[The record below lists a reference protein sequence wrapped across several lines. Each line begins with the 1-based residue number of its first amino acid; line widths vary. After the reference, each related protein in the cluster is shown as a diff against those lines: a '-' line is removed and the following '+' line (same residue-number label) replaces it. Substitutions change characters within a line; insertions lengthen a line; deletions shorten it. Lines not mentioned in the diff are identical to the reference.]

1 MLTAR
6 PREREWVSWLLAG
19 LWALAIFG
27 SVPLAVAVREL
38 VRERFGLQVF
48 AYLTLVAIA
57 AAAAAAVR
65 YLARRCPPV
74 ASYGWLALVAVVY
87 AGYTIYL
94 WRQPEEALHFV
105 EYGILGVL
113 AYRALSHRVRD
124 RSIYAAAL
132 LLGASVALVD
142 ELLQW
147 LAPGRFWDPS
157 DVWIDVLA
165 VALAQVAI
173 AGGLRPA
180 IVAGPVRPASVR
192 MLCRAGML
200 LLAALAATLMNSP
213 RLIAWYSERVP
224 ALAFLRSN
232 ESVMIVYG
240 HRLVDREAGPFRSQ
254 LSAEELRRVDHERGV
269 EAARI
274 LDRFRE
280 PAAYRAF
287 VESYTPL
294 TDPFVREAYLHRQ
307 RRDQHLEWSS
317 DPEHDEHQQ
326 RVHATVAWRENR
338 ILETYFPRT
347 LRHSGN
353 GFPAEQ
359 VTALERRL
367 LPEGELPEHE
377 VEGSVSRGLVTAVS
391 ARQVA
396 ALLGLAFFAL
406 VWIDRR
412 HSGRVRTAR

>member
-1 MLTAR
+1 M
-6 PREREWVSWLLAG
+6 SWLLAG

-27 SVPLAVAVREL
+27 SVPLARGIRQL
-38 VRERFGLQVF
+38 VSERFGPQLF
-48 AYLTLVAIA
+48 AYLTLVAVA
-57 AAAAAAVR
+57 AAVAAAVR
-65 YLARRCPPV
+65 YLARRRPAMASYAWLAVV
-74 ASYGWLALVAVVY
+74 ASVF

-94 WRQPEEALHFV
+94 WRQPEEAVHFV
-105 EYGILGVL
+105 EYGVLGVL

-132 LLGASVALVD
+132 LLGAFVARLD
-142 ELLQW
+142 ELLQGVT
-147 LAPGRFWDPS
+147 PGRFWDPS
-157 DVWIDVLA
+157 DVWIGVLA

-192 MLCRAGML
+192 MLCRAGIL
-200 LLAALAATLMNSP
+200 LLAALAATLLNTP
-213 RLIAWYSERVP
+213 GLIAWYSERVP

-232 ESVMIVYG
+232 ESVMVVYG
-240 HRLVDREAGPFRSQ
+240 HRWVDRQAGPFRSQ
-254 LSAEELRRVDHERGV
+254 LSAEELRRVDLERGA

-274 LDRFRE
+274 LDRFRD

-294 TDPFVREAYLHRQ
+294 TDPFVREAYLHRR

-317 DPEHDEHQQ
+317 DPERDEPQQ

-353 GFPAEQ
+353 GLLAEQ

-412 HSGRVRTAR
+412 HSGRVKTAR